1 MSCRSRFPK
10 NRCSFRRPPTISCA
24 PAAMP
29 WVSPYQV
36 PMACRDPGDPAP
48 SRQEARP
55 LPVLPT
61 HSHSRS
67 APLPVLFLGFGSG
80 LHSAA
85 FSPAAWSG
93 SSLGGKVRRG
103 GSSAAAVAEGG
114 HYSDDPSRDE
124 RPPNYDPNGEQLDVA
139 SQHEPGIISGKGQC
153 SDQHPHEDPKK
164 EEDRSQD
171 SLANL
176 SAMSRGQGGPAKR
189 DKLVRARCWSG
200 RSPPR

>member
-1 MSCRSRFPK
+1 MNPPK
-10 NRCSFRRPPTISCA
+10 KVI
-24 PAAMP
+24 
-29 WVSPYQV
+29 
-36 PMACRDPGDPAP
+36 
-48 SRQEARP
+48 EARR

-61 HSHSRS
+61 HSHCRS
-67 APLPVLFLGFGSG
+67 APLPVLFLAFGSG

-139 SQHEPGIISGKGQC
+139 SQHEPGIIAVRGSVPINTHTRIPRKRRTVPRTLLRICLRCPGV
-153 SDQHPHEDPKK
+153 K
-164 EEDRSQD
+164 EVQ
-171 SLANL
+171 L
-176 SAMSRGQGGPAKR
+176 SAISWFGR
-189 DKLVRARCWSG
+189 DAGVAVHRRDNVSQWPFASQNRRAFLLNQPIGNCNGLAELGAEGVRTRVPSA
-200 RSPPR
+200 

>member
-1 MSCRSRFPK
+1 MNPPK
-10 NRCSFRRPPTISCA
+10 KVI
-24 PAAMP
+24 
-29 WVSPYQV
+29 
-36 PMACRDPGDPAP
+36 
-48 SRQEARP
+48 EARR

-61 HSHSRS
+61 HSHCRS
-67 APLPVLFLGFGSG
+67 APLPVLFLAFGSG

-103 GSSAAAVAEGG
+103 GSSAAVAEGG

-139 SQHEPGIISGKGQC
+139 SQHEPGIISGKGQS